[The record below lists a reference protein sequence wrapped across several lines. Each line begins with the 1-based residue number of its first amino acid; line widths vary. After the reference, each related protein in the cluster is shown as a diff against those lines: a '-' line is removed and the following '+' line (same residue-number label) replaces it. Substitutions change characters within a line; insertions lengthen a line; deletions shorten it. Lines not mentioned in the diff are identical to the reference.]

1 MEINVHDVKNRL
13 IFFIYDKSVWNYVKH
28 IVNQAK
34 IRYITNTLHLF
45 AC

>member
-1 MEINVHDVKNRL
+1 MDVNVHDVKNRL
-13 IFFIYDKSVWNYVKH
+13 IFFIYDKNVCSYVKH

-34 IRYITNTLHLF
+34 TRYITSMLHLF